1 MYHWV
6 SIIIVSDIWVAFKC
20 DSYTEQFLIKKHNT
34 EKLHNIF
41 YCKCFFYFLLIS
53 FDFDL
58 IFTMAFCVRVDY
70 KLAFFMQYFEFYSE
84 ADFNTVTTMPLVVL
98 MFIVNLPDIWKVREK
113 KVDGQLKTPMA
124 DL

>member
-6 SIIIVSDIWVAFKC
+6 SIIIVSNIWVAFKC
-20 DSYTEQFLIKKHNT
+20 DSYTEQFLIKKRNT

-41 YCKCFFYFLLIS
+41 YCMFFYFLLN
-53 FDFDL
+53 L
-58 IFTMAFCVRVDY
+58 LFTMDFCVRVNY
-70 KLAFFMQYFEFYSE
+70 KLAFFYAVWVYSE

-98 MFIVNLPDIWKVREK
+98 MFIVNSPNIWKVREK

>member
-41 YCKCFFYFLLIS
+41 YCKCFF
-53 FDFDL
+53 
-58 IFTMAFCVRVDY
+58 IFF
-70 KLAFFMQYFEFYSE
+70 
-84 ADFNTVTTMPLVVL
+84 
-98 MFIVNLPDIWKVREK
+98 
-113 KVDGQLKTPMA
+113 
-124 DL
+124 